1 MDAGQLHALVTFP
14 LYAIR
19 WIGFLYSETVWANYK
34 YIKPA
39 LAKKSPVFYETVR
52 SLPCLQ
58 HTASGPCPEPDPL
71 LDFLE
76 IHFNIILPYTPSCFR
91 LRIVPEGIAVK
102 RTCDLK
108 LCSAYTSCGWVMI
121 RLLFDN
127 HVSSLHYNCN
137 RVVS

>member
-1 MDAGQLHALVTFP
+1 METGQLHAVVTFP
-14 LYAIR
+14 FYAIR
-19 WIGFLYSETVWANYK
+19 WIGFLYSATVWANDK
-34 YIKPA
+34 YTKPA

-58 HTASGPCPEPDPL
+58 QPASGPWPEPDPP

-76 IHFNIILPYTPSCFR
+76 IHFNIILPYTPSCFQVSR
-91 LRIVPEGIAVK
+91 LRIVPEGISVK

-108 LCSAYTSCGWVMI
+108 LCSACTSCGGVMI

-127 HVSSLHYNCN
+127 HVSSLHYN
-137 RVVS
+137 